1 MGSMEFV
8 APALEELL
16 PELSL
21 EEQPRLQNQS
31 RERDRT
37 RKRHTKHSPP
47 PRPSLISVR
56 YVMEMGSM
64 GMDFVAPA
72 LEELLPDLSREE
84 QLRLQNKARG
94 HDRILKPHNKHT
106 PRPRPSSF
114 SEWDQCNFF
123 KIPKVLQALA
133 HYNARHPGGEFDDV
147 KPLKQS
153 RVGFR
158 GQAWFHINF

>member
-1 MGSMEFV
+1 MQMGSMEFV

-31 RERDRT
+31 RERDRI
-37 RKRHTKHSPP
+37 RKRRNKHSPP

-114 SEWDQCNFF
+114 SEWYVRSASSSSFLNLNSSVQFLSA
-123 KIPKVLQALA
+123 KISIWVRNKK
-133 HYNARHPGGEFDDV
+133 E
-147 KPLKQS
+147 
-153 RVGFR
+153 
-158 GQAWFHINF
+158 I

>member
-1 MGSMEFV
+1 MQMGSMEFV

-31 RERDRT
+31 RERDRI

-84 QLRLQNKARG
+84 QLRLQNKAHG
-94 HDRILKPHNKHT
+94 HDCILKPHNKHA
-106 PRPRPSSF
+106 PRLRPSSF
-114 SEWDQCNFF
+114 SEWYVRSASSSSSLNLNSSVQFLSA
-123 KIPKVLQALA
+123 KISIWVRNKK
-133 HYNARHPGGEFDDV
+133 E
-147 KPLKQS
+147 
-153 RVGFR
+153 
-158 GQAWFHINF
+158 I